1 LRKTA
6 RTAPSHAALDHL
18 GMSRSSPGRSDSQ
31 EPAASVCLRAPWEPE
46 TLEPSELEGI
56 AMLRI
61 MLHAKVHGVAV
72 AQADLNYAR
81 SVRIDRPLP
90 RGRS

>member
-1 LRKTA
+1 
-6 RTAPSHAALDHL
+6 
-18 GMSRSSPGRSDSQ
+18 
-31 EPAASVCLRAPWEPE
+31 
-46 TLEPSELEGI
+46 
-56 AMLRI
+56 MLRI